1 MIRLKP
7 RHWTIRGRL
16 TVLYGGLFF
25 FAGAVLLALSY
36 LLVWQGLNARSQ
48 TTADLPGA
56 RLSAALED
64 AADGSIELDD
74 GTAMSIEE
82 LLRVVREREANTRD
96 TVLDNLLTQG
106 AVGLVAVGL
115 VAGAFG
121 WLLARRAL
129 QPIHRIT
136 ETAQRIAR
144 FDAGGR
150 GLHERIP
157 QVGPNDEVAELAT
170 TFNAMLE
177 RLDHSFDGQR
187 RFVANASHE
196 MRTPLAVQRALI
208 EITTTRP
215 GTSLDAK
222 QLGEGLLKLNAR
234 HEGLIDGLLTLA
246 DSENELAETVPVD
259 LADIAERALEVV
271 DEQLRVRE
279 LRVEEASLGPAPV
292 VGDPVLLE
300 RLVQN
305 VVENAVRHNN
315 SGGWLRV
322 ATSASAGTGEL
333 VVSNGGPRIRDYE
346 VEMMFQP
353 FRRLG
358 RERLSGERGFG
369 LGLSIVRAITHA
381 HSGVVTAV
389 PRPEGGLTV
398 TVTIPHRDPAADGSD
413 AGPGSA
419 DQARVPT

>member
-25 FAGAVLLALSY
+25 LAGAVLLALAY
-36 LLVWQGLNARSQ
+36 LLVWQGLNSRSQ
-48 TTADLPGA
+48 TGADLPGV
-56 RLSAALED
+56 RLGANLED
-64 AADGSIELDD
+64 AVDGLIERDD
-74 GTAMSIEE
+74 GTAMSVEE
-82 LLRVVREREANTRD
+82 ILRIFREREANTREM
-96 TVLDNLLTQG
+96 VLDNLLAQG
-106 AVGLVAVGL
+106 SAGLVVVGL

-136 ETAQRIAR
+136 ETAQRIASA
-144 FDAGGR
+144 DAGAR

-157 QVGPNDEVAELAT
+157 RDGPNDEVAELAT

-177 RLDHSFDGQR
+177 RLDHAFDGQR

-215 GTSLDAK
+215 GTSPDARR
-222 QLGEGLLKLNAR
+222 LGESLLKINAR

-259 LADIAERALEVV
+259 LADLAGRALEVV
-271 DEQLRVRE
+271 DEQLRARE
-279 LRVEEASLGPAPV
+279 LRIEEASLAAAPV

-305 VVENAVRHNN
+305 VVENAVRHNH

-322 ATSASAGTGEL
+322 ATSAGDGGGVLE
-333 VVSNGGPRIRDYE
+333 VSNGGPRIRAYE
-346 VEMMFQP
+346 VELMFQP

-358 RERLSGERGFG
+358 RERISGERGFG
-369 LGLSIVRAITHA
+369 LGLSIVRAIAHA
-381 HSGVVTAV
+381 HSGTVTAV

-398 TVTIPHRDPAADGSD
+398 TVTIPD
-413 AGPGSA
+413 ALSGVRGTARVRVQQPGGSA
-419 DQARVPT
+419 